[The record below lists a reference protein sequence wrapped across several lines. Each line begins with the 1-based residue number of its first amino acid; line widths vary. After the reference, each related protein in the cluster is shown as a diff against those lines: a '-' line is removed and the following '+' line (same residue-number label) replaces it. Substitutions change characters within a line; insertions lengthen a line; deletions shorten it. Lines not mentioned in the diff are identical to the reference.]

1 MLARGLVLTSFAVVL
16 GSVVAC
22 VGGPGSLP
30 GQAIGEEASG
40 QGSSSTSG
48 AGEDKSS
55 SSNNG
60 NGGSN
65 DAPAPADTGTSGGSS
80 TCVVGSACT
89 GCPTGFVGTVSSCDG
104 GKATCRCVA
113 ASARDGG

>member
-30 GQAIGEEASG
+30 GQAIGEESS
-40 QGSSSTSG
+40 QGSTSTPT
-48 AGEDKSS
+48 EDKSS

-60 NGGSN
+60 GGAS
-65 DAPAPADTGTSGGSS
+65 DPPAPADTTSSSGGPS
-80 TCVVGSACT
+80 TCVVGSSCA
-89 GCPTGFVGTVSSCDG
+89 GCPTGFVGTVSACDG
-104 GKATCRCVA
+104 AKATCRCVA